1 MNNLNNSVDE
11 PVECPLCMEP
21 LEVDDL
27 NFFPCTCGYQICR
40 FCWHRIRTDENE
52 LCPACRKEY
61 PENPADFKPLTQEE
75 MIAFKSQKRQRDQ
88 QRKQKITEN
97 RKHLANV
104 RVVQKNLVFV
114 VGLPPRLAD
123 ADILKKH
130 EYFGKYGKIHK
141 VVINPSTAYAGVQ
154 GPSASAYVTYVHNS
168 DALRAIQSV
177 NNIMIDGRLIKTSL
191 GTTKYCSHFMKNQQ
205 CPKGDCMYLH
215 ELGDPEASFT
225 KEEMHQGKHQE
236 YEKRLHDVL
245 IASSG
250 NSTSGCGVSTG
261 STSSLINVKNVE
273 SCKMSGVISSIPTSS
288 SVSTNNVISSV
299 LGSAPQKEAWPS
311 LSISPV
317 NQKEPSSNNG
327 NKNKKERTKQD
338 KNKSEKNSKIK
349 NKNNNNSVSNPL
361 HKEIDL
367 PAIISNSSLESSTA
381 NNNSL
386 AEPTSKS
393 KVDKNTDRN
402 QSNMSNRSNTKKELT
417 SSTIVENEIKE
428 FGKHS
433 KTATT
438 KSIHSD
444 GNNDGYICKTRNDNN
459 ITKTDSQRSLSSSS
473 NSSSS
478 CIVTTSENNS
488 IINESLSGKSS
499 PISLNEN
506 NLNDECSKSPIKYK
520 RTQASSSEL
529 DTNQDSNA
537 DENNL
542 SKNCSK
548 PYGYVENLFVDN
560 EVPKHNNNI
569 EQNNLCLNES
579 PDNNR
584 LEKIHFNESLLKE
597 SEEDN
602 SITDAMSKLNL
613 FDENSF
619 FSSTSGI
626 LQQTMPLKLKQN
638 EETIPNQ
645 LSTAPNLPDLIN
657 EWEEALKNVMI
668 KSNKQM
674 EEKLLHNL
682 HQQQIQSHIK
692 HQEDVHRHHEIQSR
706 NNILSSLNFQTGS
719 NNYLTSSDLS
729 RQTSYLQY
737 QQQQQQSNE
746 SSNDNVLQSS
756 LFGTNMSKFF
766 DFHKHQQQ
774 QKLQQHCLQMNGPNN
789 VNGGVNENLHIRP
802 ILENN
807 RLNSQLVDPNCIL
820 TSQQQQKQKLFGKID
835 QMLCHQ
841 TLQQHPNQQIGSVQ
855 TQQNQF
861 IQNSTGDDDLGFD
874 PFIET
879 QKALAELIENEEEQQ
894 NVATNLINH
903 KQTNNIHQPHQQQ
916 MMEYMQRARMPPP
929 GFNHVNNFNGYGV
942 VPRIQNSKVMPFM
955 NLSNNYTAPT
965 GQHIQHQQQLQIPS
979 NAWGTHLGNFQQHI
993 NEAQIRQ
1000 VNSNQIPSGGNQKG
1014 YTGND
1019 WTAMDPAILSFR
1031 QFSFPHQTQ
1040 VTPQMQPQQQEMF
1053 LQQLAQQQQQPVT
1066 TSKWRK
1072 CWNA

>member
-1 MNNLNNSVDE
+1 
-11 PVECPLCMEP
+11 
-21 LEVDDL
+21 
-27 NFFPCTCGYQICR
+27 
-40 FCWHRIRTDENE
+40 
-52 LCPACRKEY
+52 
-61 PENPADFKPLTQEE
+61 

-261 STSSLINVKNVE
+261 STSSLINGKNVE
-273 SCKMSGVISSIPTSS
+273 SCKMSGIISSITPSTSTPASS
-288 SVSTNNVISSV
+288 SVTTNNVISSV

-317 NQKEPSSNNG
+317 NQKESSSNNG

-349 NKNNNNSVSNPL
+349 NKNNNNSGSIPL

-367 PAIISNSSLESSTA
+367 PAIISNSSLENSTT

-386 AEPTSKS
+386 VEPTSKS
-393 KVDKNTDRN
+393 KVDKSTDRN
-402 QSNMSNRSNTKKELT
+402 QSNITNRSNPKKELT

-438 KSIHSD
+438 KSINSD
-444 GNNDGYICKTRNDNN
+444 GNNEGYICNKTRNDNN
-459 ITKTDSQRSLSSSS
+459 MTKTDSQRSLSSSS

-488 IINESLSGKSS
+488 IINESVSGKSS
-499 PISLNEN
+499 PSCFNE
-506 NLNDECSKSPIKYK
+506 NLNDECRKSPIKYK
-520 RTQASSSEL
+520 RTLASSSEL
-529 DTNQDSNA
+529 DTNRDSNA

-542 SKNCSK
+542 SDNSSK

-560 EVPKHNNNI
+560 EVPKHNNNNT
-569 EQNNLCLNES
+569 EENNLCLNES

-597 SEEDN
+597 SKGDN

-657 EWEEALKNVMI
+657 GIDGYQNTTNEWEEALKNVMI

-674 EEKLLHNL
+674 EEKLQQNL
-682 HQQQIQSHIK
+682 QQQQIQNQSHIK
-692 HQEDVHRHHEIQSR
+692 HQEDLHRLQEIQNR
-706 NNILSSLNFQTGS
+706 NNILSSLSISQLSGAQTDFQTGS

-737 QQQQQQSNE
+737 QQQQSNE

-774 QKLQQHCLQMNGPNN
+774 QKLQQHCLQISGPNN
-789 VNGGVNENLHIRP
+789 INGGVNETLHMRP
-802 ILENN
+802 LLENN

-841 TLQQHPNQQIGSVQ
+841 TLQQHPNQIGSVQ

-894 NVATNLINH
+894 NVGTASSNLMNH

-929 GFNHVNNFNGYGV
+929 GFNHVNNFNGYAV
-942 VPRIQNSKVMPFM
+942 APRIQNSKVLPFM
-955 NLSNNYTAPT
+955 NLTNNYTAPT

-1014 YTGND
+1014 YSGND

-1040 VTPQMQPQQQEMF
+1040 VTPQMQPQQQEIF
-1053 LQQLAQQQQQPVT
+1053 LQQLAQQQQQPGF
-1066 TSKWRK
+1066 TSQSQHLNGGNVGMPNTVMNSQQSSQPHV
-1072 CWNA
+1072 NANVQGMLEYLKTRQFV

>member
-657 EWEEALKNVMI
+657 
-668 KSNKQM
+668 
-674 EEKLLHNL
+674 
-682 HQQQIQSHIK
+682 
-692 HQEDVHRHHEIQSR
+692 D
-706 NNILSSLNFQTGS
+706 FQTGS